1 MLEKY
6 LKKLGLSSYLE
17 LNAEE
22 KETYKEWELAL
33 SGRKLTDKDVS
44 DWLQFELDTAVSRIT
59 EVDLKKE
66 DEIFRKMEIK
76 MIKKIINFINS
87 PKVEKQFAEKAIDQ
101 LMKN

>member
-33 SGRKLTDKDVS
+33 SGRKLTDKDVI

-87 PKVEKQFAEKAIDQ
+87 PKVERQFAEKAIDQ